1 MKQRLGQLVKDAQ
14 LYKTKACGMNG
25 MLGLTAPSQA
35 DNVMRRMEKRR
46 MVRKPP
52 IPQLN
57 KSKTRQMTQSSS
69 GTALKPT

>member
-1 MKQRLGQLVKDAQ
+1 
-14 LYKTKACGMNG
+14 MNG